1 MQTVLASRPIV
12 ETQRVIPLR
21 AIEPQPTGPST
32 PPPEVDTSEHKPE
45 INLRILWSMA
55 RYISDRYGSVAL
67 ERIASSVQIASSDL
81 DGKSHW
87 VSSEQFAGF
96 VAGARALME
105 SDDELRKASA
115 HRLIEGYG
123 PLRFLLWAV
132 SPRLMYAQAT
142 KTMPLVS
149 TISRYEIISS
159 GQNRMHARYI
169 SQKPES
175 RLMCISRQAQ
185 VAAIPTLW
193 GLPPAQLRE
202 TSCIAHGDP
211 SCDYHL
217 RYFESRRFLPTVVG
231 LLVGVIFSLLVFG
244 VFGPANIP
252 AAICCSVLCAAIGL
266 IYETRRIN
274 LANIDVGCEMNEAL
288 MQVAREDAEARRE
301 ILALHGRQWEWSRA
315 MEAQVAERTDTL
327 RQVTQRIQKLR
338 AERETTLRGFSH
350 DLRNPLCSLKLGAS
364 WLKDHSA
371 GMEGTARTV
380 IDDQV
385 ESVQRIEDLL
395 AELMTVAGSEDGFKS
410 IHPQDLDVSRLAD
423 RLRARLSAL
432 VLGRNIRI
440 GVLPTREAPS
450 KIETDPLIFDRVID
464 NLLTNAG
471 KYTERGSILV
481 EVGGTPG
488 FLTIKVSDTGR
499 GIDAEKISLIFEPG
513 GSEVSSRAPNSYG
526 LGLSVVVRLLAQIGG
541 RLEVMSRPGQGT
553 TFWAHF
559 PTRMQRTSGAT
570 FVGAVEP
577 NEDAAAHHLELVQ
590 KVVTIRRV

>member
-1 MQTVLASRPIV
+1 M
-12 ETQRVIPLR
+12 IPLR
-21 AIEPQPTGPST
+21 PIEARPTAPST
-32 PPPEVDTSEHKPE
+32 PIPEVEASEHKPE
-45 INLRILWSMA
+45 LNLRILWSIA
-55 RYISDRYGSVAL
+55 RYVSDRYGSVAL
-67 ERIASSVQIASSDL
+67 DRIASSVQIAPSDL
-81 DGKSHW
+81 DGKSRW

-115 HRLIEGYG
+115 HRLREGYG
-123 PLRFLLWAV
+123 PLRYLLWAV
-132 SPRLMYAQAT
+132 SPGLMYAQAT

-149 TISRYEIISS
+149 TISRYEIVSS
-159 GQNRMHARYI
+159 GQNRMHARYT

-193 GLPPAQLRE
+193 GLPAAQLRE
-202 TSCIAHGDP
+202 SSCVANGDP

-217 RYFESRRFLPTVVG
+217 RYFESRRFLPMLLG
-231 LLVGVIFSLLVFG
+231 LAAGVIFSLLMFG
-244 VFGPANIP
+244 FQNVP
-252 AAICCSVLCAAIGL
+252 AAICCSALCAAIGL
-266 IYETRRIN
+266 IWETRRTN

-288 MQVAREDAEARRE
+288 VQVAREDAEARRE
-301 ILALHGRQWEWSRA
+301 ILALHQRQWEWSRA

-410 IHPQDLDVSRLAD
+410 INPQDLDVTRLAD

-440 GVLPTREAPS
+440 GVLPTREAPT

-570 FVGAVEP
+570 FIGANEP
-577 NEDAAAHHLELVQ
+577 NEDAVARHLELVQ